1 MAVSRNFSRI
11 KEVVTTWDS
20 VQRVLRAGDR
30 GALVPVVIP
39 KDKRQLWGPFWIG
52 VAVYMAVTSFWS
64 FWRLGFPFALL
75 MAILSGAF
83 FAAIGGIVW
92 WRSARVE
99 IEQGTTGVVSKW
111 GKIVGVMGPGRKFLW
126 WPWDKVEF
134 IVDTSTEIPYTAP
147 VLACPTKE
155 NVPLRSIE
163 FFLKFRI
170 EEPVKFVRRIGASN
184 FDVVLSSAVQDAIR
198 RRSRQ
203 VETANAYDLR
213 GSDVGDMQETLNRQ
227 LSAYGVRI
235 TGANIPDV
243 QLPQQYQD
251 NLSTRE
257 KIAKELAAYEK
268 EWELVRKRRQD
279 ALLLEIERA
288 KKERDAK
295 LIAVQEAINK
305 AREDVA
311 QMLQK
316 KEAEAEKIRLE
327 IEAEGRAKLKSAE
340 NEARALHRLGRSYK
354 DNQAVLHY
362 QLAVRRLDV
371 AEHLVRQAPRPIV
384 VNHSAKSD
392 ETTLST
398 LLLANLLPE
407 VIAEGQD
414 GRRAAIE
421 STLAEPYTRATG
433 S

>member
-1 MAVSRNFSRI
+1 MV
-11 KEVVTTWDS
+11 
-20 VQRVLRAGDR
+20 
-30 GALVPVVIP
+30 
-39 KDKRQLWGPFWIG
+39 
-52 VAVYMAVTSFWS
+52 
-64 FWRLGFPFALL
+64 
-75 MAILSGAF
+75 
-83 FAAIGGIVW
+83 
-92 WRSARVE
+92 
-99 IEQGTTGVVSKW
+99 
-111 GKIVGVMGPGRKFLW
+111 
-126 WPWDKVEF
+126 PWDKVEF

-170 EEPVKFVRRIGASN
+170 EEPVKFVRHIGASN
-184 FDVVLSSAVQDAIR
+184 FDMVLSSAVQDAIR

-213 GSDVGDMQETLNRQ
+213 GSDVGDMQESLNRQ

-257 KIAKELAAYEK
+257 KVAKELAAYEK
-268 EWELVRKRRQD
+268 EWELIRKRRND

-288 KKERDAK
+288 RKERDAR

-311 QMLQK
+311 EMLQK
-316 KEAEAEKIRLE
+316 REAEAEKIRLE

-354 DNQAVLHY
+354 DNQAVLQY
-362 QLAVRRLDV
+362 QLAVRRLEV
-371 AEHLVRQAPRPIV
+371 AEHLAQDAPRPIV
-384 VNHSAKSD
+384 INHSASAQ
-392 ETTLST
+392 ETALST

-407 VIAEGQD
+407 LVADGGD
-414 GRRAAIE
+414 GRQA
-421 STLAEPYTRATG
+421 
-433 S
+433 